1 MTNQALV
8 SEVRKVMALV
18 SEVRR
23 SQHENQGRDAATCL
37 RVDHTSAFDSL
48 ESLWV
53 RNAFV
58 VDTVDNT
65 LCTTT
70 WKAERYWKMVDALA
84 AQSFLT

>member
-23 SQHENQGRDAATCL
+23 SQHANQGRDAATCL

-58 VDTVDNT
+58 VDTT